1 MASFDGSADQV
12 LSQEE
17 PVSPSMLRKV
27 ALSSCIGSM
36 VEWYDF
42 FIYATASALVFN
54 KLFFPNVSPLVGSL
68 LALSTYATG
77 FLARPIGG
85 LVFGIVG
92 DRHGR
97 KSALVTTLLM
107 VGIATVLVGLLPTY
121 DTIGFA
127 GAIVLILIR
136 LIHGFGIGGE
146 QANAILITFEHA
158 PPNSRGFYSSLVQ
171 LGAPGGFVLPLAVF
185 AALEKSL
192 SNEAFMTWGWRI
204 PFLLSAILVGIGM
217 FIRLR
222 ITESPLFQRQRER
235 ERHPLRAML
244 QQHPRSVLLGIGAK
258 LVEATVF
265 NTYAVVY
272 TAYAVSHGVA
282 RDVMTRAT
290 LIAIVI
296 ELITL
301 PVFGMLSDRWGRKAL
316 YATGAAISILAVFP
330 SFYVIYGGY
339 VAAIP
344 ATLIVMLALAHSAT
358 YAPQA
363 SFFSEL
369 FPVRMRAS
377 GLSFVMQIG
386 SMIGSVG
393 SLIAG
398 WLLTLG
404 DGGPWLLA
412 AYIAFVAI
420 VSLVCTLALPETA
433 PARATSRPGELVS

>member
-1 MASFDGSADQV
+1 MISLEGSATHVASD
-12 LSQEE
+12 EA
-17 PVSPSMLRKV
+17 PVSLAMLRKV

-77 FLARPIGG
+77 FLARPVGG
-85 LVFGIVG
+85 FVFGIIG
-92 DRHGR
+92 DRQGR
-97 KSALVTTLLM
+97 KAALVTTLLM

-121 DTIGFA
+121 ETIGMA
-127 GAIVLILIR
+127 GGIVLVLIR
-136 LIHGFGIGGE
+136 LVHGFGIGGE

-158 PPNSRGFYSSLVQ
+158 PPESRGFYSSLVQ

-185 AALEKSL
+185 AALQGTL
-192 SNEAFMTWGWRI
+192 SNEAFFSWGWRI
-204 PFLLSAILVGIGM
+204 PFLLSALLVGIGM

-222 ITESPLFQRQRER
+222 ITESPLFQRQHQRA
-235 ERHPLRAML
+235 RHPLRAML
-244 QQHPRSVLLGIGAK
+244 QRYPRFVLLGIGAK

-272 TAYAVSHGVA
+272 TAYAVSHGIA

-301 PVFGMLSDRWGRKAL
+301 PIFGLLSDRFGRKPL
-316 YATGAAISILAVFP
+316 YALGAAISILAVFP
-330 SFYVIYGGY
+330 SFYVISGSY
-339 VAAIP
+339 VNAIP
-344 ATLIVMLALAHSAT
+344 ATLIVMLAIAHSLT

-369 FPVRMRAS
+369 FPVQMRAS
-377 GLSFVMQIG
+377 GLSFVVQIG

-412 AYIAFVAI
+412 GYIAFVSLI
-420 VSLVCTLALPETA
+420 SLVCTLALPETA
-433 PARATSRPGELVS
+433 PLGRTRDIAR

>member
-1 MASFDGSADQV
+1 MVGLEGSADEI
-12 LSQEE
+12 LTGEA
-17 PVSPSMLRKV
+17 PVSLPMLRKV

-77 FLARPIGG
+77 FLARPVGG
-85 LVFGIVG
+85 LVFGIIG
-92 DRHGR
+92 DRQGR
-97 KSALVTTLLM
+97 KAALVTTLLM

-121 DTIGFA
+121 DTIGIA
-127 GAIVLILIR
+127 GAVVLVLIR
-136 LIHGFGIGGE
+136 LVHGFGIGGE

-158 PPNSRGFYSSLVQ
+158 PAASRGFYSSLVQ

-185 AALEKSL
+185 AALQGLL
-192 SNEAFMTWGWRI
+192 SNEAFLAWGWRI
-204 PFLLSAILVGIGM
+204 PFLLSAVLVGIGM

-222 ITESPLFQRQRER
+222 ITESPLFRRQRER
-235 ERHPLRAML
+235 ERYPLRAML
-244 QQHPRSVLLGIGAK
+244 QQYPRSVVLGIGAK
-258 LVEATVF
+258 LIEATVF

-272 TAYAVSHGVA
+272 TAYAVSHGIA

-290 LIAIVI
+290 LIAIVV

-301 PVFGMLSDRWGRKAL
+301 PIFGLLSDRWGRKPL
-316 YATGAAISILAVFP
+316 YASGAALSILAVFP

-339 VAAIP
+339 TAAIP
-344 ATLIVMLALAHSAT
+344 ATLIVMLALAHSLT

-377 GLSFVMQIG
+377 GLSFVVQIG

-412 AYIAFVAI
+412 GYIAFVAI
-420 VSLVCTLALPETA
+420 ISFFCTLALPETA
-433 PARATSRPGELVS
+433 PLGSGSKPAT